1 MVDLQLVDACRLMY
15 PGYPF
20 GPNLQVRAR
29 EWLEREHPERGQVP
43 VVIADSLAKLLL
55 EVYLKGEA
63 DERSVWQENVP
74 DIEALRKLARVAEDV
89 AVIANT
95 SPDALAA
102 LPPLEAKALR
112 NLLTAV
118 REWKAARS
126 GPT

>member
-1 MVDLQLVDACRLMY
+1 MAYDQELVDACSRMY
-15 PGYPF
+15 PEYPF

-74 DIEALRKLARVAEDV
+74 DIEALRRLARVAEDV

-95 SPDALAA
+95 SPDAMAG
-102 LPPLEAKALR
+102 LPSLEANALR
-112 NLLTAV
+112 KLLAAV
-118 REWKAARS
+118 REWSAAR
-126 GPT
+126 G